1 MRFENLKQ
9 FIDASMINRWKWL
22 REASTED
29 VATAMNFDEDFAV
42 EVFKSVGKQGIIAL
56 AQSPVGNFEEALA
69 RLTSIEFE
77 PSNIIVKDFPKD

>member
-9 FIDASMINRWKWL
+9 FIEANMVNRMKWL

-29 VATAMNFDEDFAV
+29 VATAMEFDEDFAV
-42 EVFKSVGKQGIIAL
+42 EVFRSVGKQGIIDL
-56 AQSPVGNFEEALA
+56 AQSPTGSFEDALA

-77 PSNIIVKDFPKD
+77 PYVS

>member
-9 FIDASMINRWKWL
+9 FIEASLINRVKWL

-29 VATAMNFDEDFAV
+29 VATAMEFDEDFRV

-56 AQSPVGNFEEALA
+56 AQSPIGKLDDALA

-77 PSNIIVKDFPKD
+77 PHKL